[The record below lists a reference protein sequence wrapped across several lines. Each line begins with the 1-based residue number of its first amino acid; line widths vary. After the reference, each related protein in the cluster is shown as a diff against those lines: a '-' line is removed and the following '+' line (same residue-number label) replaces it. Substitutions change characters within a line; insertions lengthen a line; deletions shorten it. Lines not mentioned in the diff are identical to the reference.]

1 MKMKKKFLITGGAG
15 FIGSH
20 LSERL
25 SKNAQVI
32 VFDNLY
38 QGNKLNLNRNIKLV
52 KSDVRNRK
60 MLEKYSKNC
69 NAIFHL
75 AAIIGVDIVA
85 KNKVENMNVEFDGL
99 RNICEIAK
107 KNKVKKIIYASSS
120 GVYGKLNYENKVKE
134 NAIIAPNSG
143 YAMAKRSGEIYLKN
157 FSKENNIHCAS
168 IRLFNVYGKR
178 QDTRMVIPRFVELAK
193 KNKNIEIYGDGKQT
207 RDFTHINDCI
217 KTFVRLEKKL
227 KDMKFSIHLKGV
239 RLK

>member
-1 MKMKKKFLITGGAG
+1 
-15 FIGSH
+15 
-20 LSERL
+20 
-25 SKNAQVI
+25 
-32 VFDNLY
+32 
-38 QGNKLNLNRNIKLV
+38 
-52 KSDVRNRK
+52 

-193 KNKNIEIYGDGKQT
+193 LFCRY
-207 RDFTHINDCI
+207 
-217 KTFVRLEKKL
+217 
-227 KDMKFSIHLKGV
+227 
-239 RLK
+239 